1 MTRVDAS
8 KQSRKSAL
16 RRHRFLVRQDGA
28 KEVILT
34 GDFTAWS
41 KDEIKL
47 TSIGQGEWETVLQ
60 LPPGEHQYRLLVNGE
75 WRDDA
80 QAKKR
85 VPNSF
90 GGENCVLIV
99 S

>member
-1 MTRVDAS
+1 MSSVNAS
-8 KQSRKSAL
+8 KASKKPVL
-16 RRHRFLVRQDGA
+16 RRHRFVVKLDGA
-28 KEVILT
+28 NEVILT
-34 GDFTAWS
+34 GDFTKWS